1 MIFLLLVEA
10 RKRLDKMRQKKKI
23 LLKSQEILMQD
34 YALSKDNDLGDII
47 SMIDIKLYDLNKYI
61 NQLDIDI
68 GFVEMNIEVKR
79 IDN

>member
-1 MIFLLLVEA
+1 MLLVEA

>member
-1 MIFLLLVEA
+1 
-10 RKRLDKMRQKKKI
+10 MRQKKKI